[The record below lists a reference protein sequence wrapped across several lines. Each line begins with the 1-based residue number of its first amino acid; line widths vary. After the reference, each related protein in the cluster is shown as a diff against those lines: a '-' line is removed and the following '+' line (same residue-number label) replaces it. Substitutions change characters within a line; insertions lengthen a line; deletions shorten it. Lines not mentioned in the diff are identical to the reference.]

1 MSEAKKKRMPA
12 YLKIADIL
20 RKQII
25 DGNLNPGDILPSEN
39 AICEAYGISRDTA
52 RKSLLELEYD
62 GLIFSRPKIGYFVAA
77 PKHEDFSM
85 TFAEQIPGCT
95 TRYRDIHGVIADER
109 VQAAL
114 NIPPTRRV
122 IEFTQVTKGPDGEPV
137 AYDIKYIPYERAY
150 PSVESELR
158 FAVFPDITFPKVSP
172 HAYFTELAIQAI
184 AATAELADILECPPG
199 EPLLLIERFFIQHDG
214 TRIGYALRF
223 LRASAGQL
231 RGNSGYVREPAP
243 HQEPIAWQSG
253 EGHEN

>member
-1 MSEAKKKRMPA
+1 MGEERKKRTPA

-25 DGNLNPGDILPSEN
+25 GGDLNPGDMLPSES
-39 AICEAYGISRDTA
+39 AICEVYGISRDTV
-52 RKSLLELEYD
+52 RKGLQKLEYD

-85 TFAEQIPGCT
+85 TFAEQIPGCV
-95 TRYRDIHGVIADER
+95 TRYRDIHGVVADER

-114 NIPPTRRV
+114 GIPPTRQV
-122 IEFTQVTKGPDGEPV
+122 IEFTQITKSPDGEPV

-172 HAYFTELAIQAI
+172 HTYHTELAIQAI
-184 AATAELADILECPPG
+184 AATAELADILACPPG
-199 EPLLLIERFFIQHDG
+199 EPLLLIERIFIQHDG
-214 TRIGYALRF
+214 NRIGYALRF
-223 LRASAGQL
+223 MRASAGPL
-231 RGNSGYVREPAP
+231 HGSSGYVRAPAP
-243 HQEPIAWQSG
+243 QQETIIWQSG
-253 EGHEN
+253 ESHEN